1 MMECGWILLGFG
13 KGNGQPTQKPWI
25 WQRSSSPGGLKFTV
39 RQKLDKWN
47 WVVDHGSSRTQIV
60 ARLRERNMDKTNKKS
75 DKSTWA
81 IGGTTIIGIGV
92 GFIFLKES
100 PLFFVA
106 SILIGIGLG
115 LVITSLISRE
125 KK

>member
-1 MMECGWILLGFG
+1 MNVPHPRSFQGY
-13 KGNGQPTQKPWI
+13 
-25 WQRSSSPGGLKFTV
+25 QRGEL
-39 RQKLDKWN
+39 
-47 WVVDHGSSRTQIV
+47 
-60 ARLRERNMDKTNKKS
+60 MDKASRKN
-75 DKSTWA
+75 DRSTWA
-81 IGGTTIIGIGV
+81 IGGTTLIGVGV
-92 GFIFLKES
+92 GFIFLKAS